1 MTCKHKSRKEFCWVS
16 REVLPF
22 IKRVVVDSTWFA
34 DHSILFAELD
44 FTMRIPSTPV
54 WRNPLP
60 IDWAEEIPLP
70 DFPIDDSDQFYHQF
84 WKHFEE
90 VSDHVLQ
97 SHQRHPLLK
106 AQKGRG
112 TTTEVT
118 WNSASAPPAKRAR
131 KGEYQSEFVGENSS
145 NKLRR
150 HANFV
155 GFRVCIIC

>member
-1 MTCKHKSRKEFCWVS
+1 MS

-60 IDWAEEIPLP
+60 IDWAELSGDDCQKYSEEIPLP

-112 TTTEVT
+112 TTTET
-118 WNSASAPPAKRAR
+118 GS
-131 KGEYQSEFVGENSS
+131 
-145 NKLRR
+145 
-150 HANFV
+150 
-155 GFRVCIIC
+155 